1 MTEHRNRGRHLPGAA
16 ARYAGLLVVPILG
29 LGLVA
34 CGGSGEP
41 ALRTRPLP
49 RRNSSGPSA
58 PVMRQPRAA
67 LAPESRNEVAES
79 GKSACANAI
88 SEVELTPGG
97 PPVRSMSTVGTRGSS
112 LPRTVPLAVRRRLE
126 DRRRRVP
133 APDRPPLSMLDQGRV
148 RRVRAIFMLLLGSV
162 LAGLAYFIAIGLM
175 HR

>member
-88 SEVELTPGG
+88 SEVELTPGARPYG
-97 PPVRSMSTVGTRGSS
+97 RCLRSARAGRPYLGLFLSQFAGGWKIVAAGCR
-112 LPRTVPLAVRRRLE
+112 PRTGHPYQCLIK
-126 DRRRRVP
+126 
-133 APDRPPLSMLDQGRV
+133 G
-148 RRVRAIFMLLLGSV
+148 G
-162 LAGLAYFIAIGLM
+162 
-175 HR
+175 